1 MSRVSRQLSIHF
13 YTKGFKGIKHDEI
26 LTEISNQIDINKVGS
41 IQITEKDCI
50 VSLKDVESKDKLVVN
65 GITVRNRSVN
75 FFDVEKSI
83 THVTIK
89 DAPYELDDCYIGTQM
104 LRFGQVVPGSVKRG
118 YIKGTDI
125 ENGARYLDILNCES
139 VLPLRTSLGRFEVR
153 LFADNN
159 RTPCFHCK
167 LTGHPSY
174 QCKDRPKILNE
185 RRCYNCAAI
194 GHLANACPNEPYC
207 SYCNIKGHP
216 RRDCESF
223 KHDQEKE
230 EYGKYGPEIFEGRQE
245 NKSDAH
251 SDCDNDTLFEDGKN
265 DTANTVNILIGASNC
280 TRLGETDE
288 KVINASKSGA
298 NFENF
303 PQSLD
308 LAAQKSDSHKVD
320 KVAICLGT
328 NDISKHKDDCD
339 QINLLVTKA
348 VAQVK
353 SAYPESHV
361 GLCSIIPRKG
371 NSAQINRL
379 NQSATN
385 VNKFIRKLCAR
396 EDNVDFVDLEKL
408 FYRNGTIIRSM
419 FDKADNSGVH
429 ISIEGAQNINRKLSD
444 FFLSPKPCVQELHTP
459 TDPKRKRSDGTATPP
474 PRIE

>member
-26 LTEISNQIDINKVGS
+26 LTEISKQIHINNVGS
-41 IQITEKDCI
+41 IQITEKECI
-50 VSLKDVESKDKLVVN
+50 VSLKDVESKDTLVVN
-65 GITVRNRSVN
+65 GITLRNRSVN
-75 FFDVEKSI
+75 FLDVEKSI

-89 DAPYELDDCYIGTQM
+89 DAPYELDDRYIVAQM
-104 LRFGQVVPGSVKRG
+104 IRFGQIVPGSVKRG
-118 YIKGTDI
+118 YIKGTEI
-125 ENGARYLDILNCES
+125 ENGARYIDILNCEP

-167 LTGHPSY
+167 LIGHSSY
-174 QCKDRPKILNE
+174 QCKDRPKIMNE

-194 GHLANACPNEPYC
+194 GHLANACPNEAQ
-207 SYCNIKGHP
+207 
-216 RRDCESF
+216 
-223 KHDQEKE
+223 DQENQGYSKH
-230 EYGKYGPEIFEGRQE
+230 GPEIIEGRQE
-245 NKSDAH
+245 TKLDAH
-251 SDCDNDTLFEDGKN
+251 SDTHSVCDNDTFSESGKN
-265 DTANTVNILIGASNC
+265 DTTDTLNVLIGASNC

-288 KVINASKSGA
+288 NLLNASKSGA

-303 PQSLD
+303 TQILD
-308 LAAQKSDSHKVD
+308 IAVQKTDSFKVD

-328 NDISKHKDDCD
+328 NDISKHKDDSD

-379 NQSATN
+379 NQSATSRN
-385 VNKFIRKLCAR
+385 CSIK
-396 EDNVDFVDLEKL
+396 
-408 FYRNGTIIRSM
+408 NGTIIRSM

-429 ISIEGAQNINRKLSD
+429 INTEGAQNINRKLDD
-444 FFLSPKPCVQELHTP
+444 FFHSPKPCVQELHTP
-459 TDPKRKRSDGTATPP
+459 MDPKRKRSDGTTTPTSADRMSKRSNTEP
-474 PRIE
+474 KKA

>member
-1 MSRVSRQLSIHF
+1 
-13 YTKGFKGIKHDEI
+13 
-26 LTEISNQIDINKVGS
+26 
-41 IQITEKDCI
+41 
-50 VSLKDVESKDKLVVN
+50 
-65 GITVRNRSVN
+65 
-75 FFDVEKSI
+75 
-83 THVTIK
+83 
-89 DAPYELDDCYIGTQM
+89 M

-139 VLPLRTSLGRFEVR
+139 VLPIRTSLGRFEVR

-194 GHLANACPNEPYC
+194 GHLANDCPNEPYC

-223 KHDQEKE
+223 KHYQEKE

-251 SDCDNDTLFEDGKN
+251 SDCDNDTLFEDGRN

-280 TRLGETDE
+280 TRLGETDK

-328 NDISKHKDDCD
+328 NYILSKHKDDCD

-353 SAYPESHV
+353 AAYPESHV

-379 NQSATN
+379 NRSATN

-419 FDKADNSGVH
+419 FDKADNSGAH
-429 ISIEGAQNINRKLSD
+429 ISIEGAQNIKENLAIS
-444 FFLSPKPCVQELHTP
+444 FFLQN
-459 TDPKRKRSDGTATPP
+459 RAYRSYTHRRTLNVREATEQQHLP

>member
-26 LTEISNQIDINKVGS
+26 LTEISNQIDIGS

-89 DAPYELDDCYIGTQM
+89 DAPYELDDCYNGTPDNWKKKY
-104 LRFGQVVPGSVKRG
+104 RTARDIVKQ
-118 YIKGTDI
+118 TMTEAHD
-125 ENGARYLDILNCES
+125 RYF
-139 VLPLRTSLGRFEVR
+139 R
-153 LFADNN
+153 
-159 RTPCFHCK
+159 
-167 LTGHPSY
+167 
-174 QCKDRPKILNE
+174 
-185 RRCYNCAAI
+185 
-194 GHLANACPNEPYC
+194 ANACPNEPYC
-207 SYCNIKGHP
+207 SYCNIKGYH
-216 RRDCESF
+216 RQDCESF

-230 EYGKYGPEIFEGRQE
+230 EYGKYGPEIFEARQE

-251 SDCDNDTLFEDGKN
+251 SDCDNDTFSEDGKN
-265 DTANTVNILIGASNC
+265 DTAN
-280 TRLGETDE
+280 
-288 KVINASKSGA
+288 
-298 NFENF
+298 
-303 PQSLD
+303 SLD
-308 LAAQKSDSHKVD
+308 LAAQKTDSHKVD
-320 KVAICLGT
+320 KVAICPGT
-328 NDISKHKDDCD
+328 NDISKHKDDID

-408 FYRNGTIIRSM
+408 LYRYGTIIRSRT
-419 FDKADNSGVH
+419 KS
-429 ISIEGAQNINRKLSD
+429 
-444 FFLSPKPCVQELHTP
+444 T
-459 TDPKRKRSDGTATPP
+459 TAVF
-474 PRIE
+474 I

>member
-26 LTEISNQIDINKVGS
+26 LTEISKQIHINNVGS
-41 IQITEKDCI
+41 IQITEKECI
-50 VSLKDVESKDKLVVN
+50 VSLKDVESKDTLVVN
-65 GITVRNRSVN
+65 GITLRNRSVN

-89 DAPYELDDCYIGTQM
+89 DAPYELDDRYIVAQM
-104 LRFGQVVPGSVKRG
+104 IRFGQIVPGSVKRG
-118 YIKGTDI
+118 YIKGTEI
-125 ENGARYLDILNCES
+125 ENGARYIDILNCEP

-159 RTPCFHCK
+159 RTPCFH
-167 LTGHPSY
+167 S
-174 QCKDRPKILNE
+174 
-185 RRCYNCAAI
+185 
-194 GHLANACPNEPYC
+194 NACPNEPYC
-207 SYCNIKGHP
+207 SYCNINGHP

-223 KHDQEKE
+223 KQDQENQGYSKH
-230 EYGKYGPEIFEGRQE
+230 GPENIEGRQDT
-245 NKSDAH
+245 KLDAH
-251 SDCDNDTLFEDGKN
+251 SDTHSVCDNDTFSESGKN
-265 DTANTVNILIGASNC
+265 DTTDTLNVLIGASNC
-280 TRLGETDE
+280 TRLGETNE
-288 KVINASKSGA
+288 NLLNASKSGA

-303 PQSLD
+303 TQILD
-308 LAAQKSDSHKVD
+308 IAVQKTDSFKVD

-328 NDISKHKDDCD
+328 NDVSKHKDDSD

-379 NQSATN
+379 NQSATS

-396 EDNVDFVDLEKL
+396 EDNVDYVDLEKL
-408 FYRNGTIIRSM
+408 FFKNGTIIRSL

-429 ISIEGAQNINRKLSD
+429 ISTEGAQNINRKLDD
-444 FFLSPKPCVQELHTP
+444 FFHSPKPCVQEIHTP
-459 TDPKRKRSDGTATPP
+459 MDPKRKRSDGTTTPTSADRMSKRSNTEP
-474 PRIE
+474 KKA